1 MRKSALLGLALLA
14 GLSVSAKA
22 DDVNIV
28 YAAYGAP
35 TSTLVANG
43 IIPFLEEAKKR
54 GNGTIDY
61 TLHSGGSLAGDKAM
75 LGAVKDGVAD
85 GGQILGVY
93 FPSQLAYS
101 NLASGISVSL
111 NVDARASVAAWTE
124 FVLLHCPKCRK
135 EHEDNNIQFLGGYGT
150 APYVLLCREPAKSLA
165 DLKGKKIRASGDW
178 GFQAQ
183 ALGMTPV
190 NMGIGETYESLQRGT
205 VDCTFGAV
213 GWLESFSMGDVAKN
227 VVMTNTGVSF
237 SGPLLNLR
245 LDLWKTL
252 TDQQKQAFKEAAAI
266 GIISAGQGYLDDD
279 KRVLSKAGEKGW
291 NLIEPD
297 QAIKDALATFP
308 DKMSEIVVQKG
319 KERGMEDAQQIVDGM
334 REMLKKWQAIVK
346 EHGDDNAAIS
356 KIVVSEIYD
365 KM

>member
-1 MRKSALLGLALLA
+1 MRKVIFLGMALAA
-14 GLSVSAKA
+14 GISLQARA
-22 DDVNIV
+22 ENVNIV

-54 GNGTIDY
+54 GDGTIDY

-75 LGAVKDGVAD
+75 LSAVKDGVVD

-93 FPSQLAYS
+93 FPAQLAYS
-101 NLASGISVSL
+101 NLASGISPSL
-111 NVDARASVAAWTE
+111 NVDPRAAGAAWTE
-124 FVLLHCPKCRK
+124 FVLLHCPTCRK
-135 EHEDNNIQFLGGYGT
+135 EHEDNNIQFLSGYST
-150 APYVLLCREPAKSLA
+150 ASYVLLCREPAKSLA

-178 GFQAQ
+178 GFHAQ
-183 ALGMTPV
+183 QLGMTPV

-213 GWLESFSMGDVAKN
+213 GWLESFSMGDVARN
-227 VVMTNTGVSF
+227 VVMTTTGVSF

-245 LDLWKTL
+245 LDLWNTL
-252 TDQQKQAFKEAAAI
+252 SDEQKQAFKEAAAI
-266 GIISAGQGYLDDD
+266 GLISAGQGYIDDD
-279 KRVLSKAGEKGW
+279 EKVLDKAGEKNW

-297 QAIKDALATFP
+297 QDVKDALASFP
-308 DKMSEIVVQKG
+308 DEMSRIIIQKG
-319 KERGMEDAQQIVDGM
+319 KERGMEDAEQIVNGM
-334 REMLKKWQAIVK
+334 RAMLEKWQAIVE
-346 EHGDDNAAIS
+346 EHGDDNEAIS
-356 KIVVSEIYD
+356 KVVMAEIYD

>member
-1 MRKSALLGLALLA
+1 MKKAVLMGLALAA

-22 DDVNIV
+22 DNVNIV

-43 IIPFLEEAKKR
+43 IIPFLDEAKKR

-61 TLHSGGSLAGDKAM
+61 TLHSGGSLAGAKAM

-93 FPSQLAYS
+93 FPGDLAYS
-101 NLASGISVSL
+101 NLASGVSPAL

-135 EHEDNNIQFLGGYGT
+135 EHEDNNIQFLGGYAT

-183 ALGMTPV
+183 RLGMTPV

-227 VVMTNTGVSF
+227 VVMTTTGVSY
-237 SGPLLNLR
+237 SGPI
-245 LDLWKTL
+245 LDLRKDLWDTL
-252 TDQQKQAFKEAAAI
+252 TDEQKQAFKEAAAV

-279 KRVLSKAGEKGW
+279 KKVLAQAKDKGW

-297 QAIKDALATFP
+297 QDVKDALAGFP
-308 DKMSEIVVQKG
+308 ADMAKIIVEKG
-319 KERGMEDAQQIVDGM
+319 KERGMADAQEIIDGM
-334 REMLKKWQAIVK
+334 AKMLEKWQAIVK
-346 EHGDDNAAIS
+346 EHGDDNEAIS
-356 KIVVSEIYD
+356 KVVMTEIYD